1 MQILCSQILPNDVVP
16 RFRDSGVVIHFA
28 HGSGERFGGRKKT
41 RQGILEDEAVRVHV
55 SVRVRVFFFFFIFC
69 FAGVVVFAGNVLQ
82 IQNESNHIVLNA
94 YLTDIQRL
102 ARLLNLLMYYHVYGD
117 FDAQRATYKILK
129 VEPFNSFRKKMS
141 VLVGLLDGGV
151 QAFCKGVSKIV
162 LKLCNKVIDPN
173 GTVVDFSDEQ
183 AKNVSDIINGFASE
197 ALRTLCLAAKDVNES
212 LGETSIPE
220 DGYTLIVIVGIK
232 DPVRPGVKICS
243 NLLSCWNNCPHG
255 YR

>member
-1 MQILCSQILPNDVVP
+1 MRAIFQNTSSEVVKENDGNTTILGIPTESTLL
-16 RFRDSGVVIHFA
+16 
-28 HGSGERFGGRKKT
+28 EFG
-41 RQGILEDEAVRVHV
+41 
-55 SVRVRVFFFFFIFC
+55 
-69 FAGVVVFAGNVLQ
+69 
-82 IQNESNHIVLNA
+82 
-94 YLTDIQRL
+94 
-102 ARLLNLLMYYHVYGD
+102 LLSDGD

>member
-1 MQILCSQILPNDVVP
+1 MTLFLGSETVASSSISHMVVA
-16 RFRDSGVVIHFA
+16 S
-28 HGSGERFGGRKKT
+28 
-41 RQGILEDEAVRVHV
+41 V
-55 SVRVRVFFFFFIFC
+55 SVAERKLDKEFSVLLSSIFQNTSSE
-69 FAGVVVFAGNVLQ
+69 VVKENDGNTTILG
-82 IQNESNHIVLNA
+82 IPTES
-94 YLTDIQRL
+94 T
-102 ARLLNLLMYYHVYGD
+102 LLEFGLLSDGD

-141 VLVGLLDGGV
+141 VL
-151 QAFCKGVSKIV
+151 
-162 LKLCNKVIDPN
+162 
-173 GTVVDFSDEQ
+173 